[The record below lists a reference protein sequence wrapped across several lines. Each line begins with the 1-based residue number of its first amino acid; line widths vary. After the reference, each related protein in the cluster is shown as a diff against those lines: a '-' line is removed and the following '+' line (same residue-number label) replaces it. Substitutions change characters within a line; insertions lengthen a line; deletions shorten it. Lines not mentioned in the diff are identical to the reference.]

1 MDKLSSI
8 GLFVKIAE
16 MDSFKAA
23 AIRMGISCSVATRSI
38 AKLEAHLG
46 VKLFERTTRQIELT
60 HAGILYLDRCKRLI
74 ETIDSIESELVD
86 ADRGFEGIIEIS
98 LAKNHTGK
106 IITPF
111 ITNFV
116 KNYAHVQLKL
126 SDFEE
131 HTKSDDLTFDLA
143 IATSYKN
150 SKSKGVQFLGSVTP
164 VLVASPEYLAKHRNL
179 VKIDDLNEHRC
190 LYLSSAPTRPSWFFA
205 GSAGIIEYS
214 FRPHLIAHDCD
225 FLLSASLSGLGIAC
239 IPKEVAN
246 IYLESRQLVPVLPGY
261 VLQPLSIFAHVSTNK
276 PPKKITK
283 KLIEFLFE
291 QFEIEKITNKTLKI
305 A

>member
-8 GLFVKIAE
+8 SLFVKIAE

-106 IITPF
+106 IMLMYNSSYQI
-111 ITNFV
+111 
-116 KNYAHVQLKL
+116 LK
-126 SDFEE
+126 
-131 HTKSDDLTFDLA
+131 
-143 IATSYKN
+143 
-150 SKSKGVQFLGSVTP
+150 
-164 VLVASPEYLAKHRNL
+164 
-179 VKIDDLNEHRC
+179 
-190 LYLSSAPTRPSWFFA
+190 
-205 GSAGIIEYS
+205 
-214 FRPHLIAHDCD
+214 
-225 FLLSASLSGLGIAC
+225 
-239 IPKEVAN
+239 
-246 IYLESRQLVPVLPGY
+246 
-261 VLQPLSIFAHVSTNK
+261 STQNQM
-276 PPKKITK
+276 I
-283 KLIEFLFE
+283 
-291 QFEIEKITNKTLKI
+291 
-305 A
+305 